1 MPDQITQ
8 IKSFGDKF
16 AGDGKALKTA
26 DLSGGTDFSNLLKCL
41 STNGSG
47 DVNADLSHML
57 HGLRQMSDS
66 KAGYAG
72 GRDVSR
78 YSNPQ
83 SAVRKR
89 EFSDSSLRL
98 DSRSDSK
105 VSERS
110 LDQSAEQGSELKS
123 KDDLNKSADFK
134 EKETADRNK
143 PTASENISEDKILER
158 SVSFETSEI
167 HLENADRVSQIYFE
181 EPQNIQSVPEIP
193 DIQNIQ
199 GHAAADISAVPVQTV
214 PENAMNTPAAE
225 ESSVLNFFSEDILNE
240 NLETETAVFLSEE
253 KTVIQNFSTAALDG
267 SSEQFAKGQNPQAVR
282 QMLEAGAEKGLGE
295 TLEGLDLDSIIRQS
309 GNDAV
314 KDQLDT
320 LAKETGVTAVKL
332 DVPDESQI
340 LRDTGTLEIDAIDDS
355 IQISKILGE
364 TNLSEDSDN
373 RNFSEDSSKKSL
385 MEQALDLLR
394 GKSKMSS
401 DTEEVF
407 TGDSSPKLTA
417 EAAVRTIASQTGSA
431 AQTIVSQTAGVGQT
445 LSAVRGMEGSLSGL
459 NDGMDMMNSSKIL
472 SVNESHAMKAES
484 FKGDLASGRGL
495 GEGLSKAEGTRED
508 ILKLSENIRKNADA
522 IAEKVMMM
530 AARNMR
536 DLSIDLNPGELGK
549 MKISFNLGSSD
560 EVLKISVA
568 ASNPMTKDL
577 VEMSLGRLR
586 ENLLQQGIDAETS
599 LGEYHDEHEA
609 AEDRQSKEDNSSGG
623 QTLFASGMD
632 TGDES
637 EDADVITEQATE
649 AENDAVIS
657 EEGLSLYA

>member
-8 IKSFGDKF
+8 IKSCGDKF

-89 EFSDSSLRL
+89 EFPDSSWHL

-105 VSERS
+105 VGDRSSNQSSEK
-110 LDQSAEQGSELKS
+110 GSELKS
-123 KDDLNKSADFK
+123 KDDLIKSADFN
-134 EKETADRNK
+134 EKETVDRNK
-143 PTASENISEDKILER
+143 QAASEKLSEDKILER
-158 SVSFETSEI
+158 IVSPETSEV
-167 HLENADRVSQIYFE
+167 HPENADRVSQIYFE
-181 EPQNIQSVPEIP
+181 EPQNIQSVQEIP

-199 GHAAADISAVPVQTV
+199 EIAAADISPLPVQAV
-214 PENAMNTPAAE
+214 PENAMSAPAAE
-225 ESSVLNFFSEDILNE
+225 DSSVLNIFREDILNE
-240 NLETETAVFLSEE
+240 NLETESAVFLSEG
-253 KTVIQNFSTAALDG
+253 KSVIQNFPLPETDG
-267 SSEQFAKGQNPQAVR
+267 SSMQFAKGNNPQAVR

-295 TLEGLDLDSIIRQS
+295 SFEGLDLDSLIRQS
-309 GNDAV
+309 GSGAV

-373 RNFSEDSSKKSL
+373 RNFSEDGSKKSL
-385 MEQALDLLR
+385 MEQALELLR

-417 EAAVRTIASQTGSA
+417 EAAVRTIA
-431 AQTIVSQTAGVGQT
+431 SQTAGVGQT

-484 FKGDLASGRGL
+484 FKGDLASDRGL
-495 GEGLSKAEGTRED
+495 GDGLSKAEGTRED

-536 DLSIDLNPGELGK
+536 ELSIDLNPGELGK

-609 AEDRQSKEDNSSGG
+609 AEDRQSKEDKSSGG
-623 QTLFASGMD
+623 QTLFASDMES
-632 TGDES
+632 GDES
-637 EDADVITEQATE
+637 EDADAGVISEQSSE